1 LRSLATGAQRYAVNQ
16 KSTWSGN
23 VQSLVYNGRYVLAS
37 WGCGLH
43 AYDPETGERVW
54 HIGGR

>member
-1 LRSLATGAQRYAVNQ
+1 MLF
-16 KSTWSGN
+16 
-23 VQSLVYNGRYVLAS
+23 NGRYVIVG

-43 AYDPETGERVW
+43 AYDPRTGERVW